1 MLLMPLPPLPVFSFP
16 LSLSLSL
23 AAVVAYGIAP
33 SDRYAVVPDSVPE
46 SATDDVPQQPNAPES
61 KRQKM

>member
-1 MLLMPLPPLPVFSFP
+1 MLLTPLPFCSCSRPFSP
-16 LSLSLSL
+16 

>member
-16 LSLSLSL
+16 LSLSL